1 MIDRGKGEGIMG
13 CEACK
18 IRRYAER
25 KPESWIARLWRWHT
39 GWCPGW
45 KRYQAELTRQK
56 AEQEKATA

>member
-13 CEACK
+13 CETCK

-45 KRYQAELTRQK
+45 KRYQAELARQK
-56 AEQEKATA
+56 AEQEKAPA